1 MCDVC
6 EYVCVGGSGGGKG
19 GWVSGGVAENWCYQY
34 LTNPSSIF
42 MADNRTDLQVCHV
55 SGRVFITY

>member
-1 MCDVC
+1 MCEC
-6 EYVCVGGSGGGKG
+6 LCVWRCWRKG

-42 MADNRTDLQVCHV
+42 MADNRTDLQVCHG
-55 SGRVFITY
+55 SGSVFITY